1 MRFHKGSVAAGIAA
15 LVGFASFT
23 AAVPW
28 ILKEAVDAGIG
39 ARDPKALILAAIAI
53 ILFSLGRGFFSYL
66 LTYIGESLSQ
76 HVAFDLRRDFYERVQ
91 TLSFAF
97 HDKIETGQLLS
108 RATVDVETSRTFL
121 GQSLLR
127 FFYAAVLVVFVVVIM
142 LAADW
147 KLGILTSLTIP
158 ATMFVT
164 YWVQRRT
171 RPLWLQVQQQLGV
184 EASVLQE
191 SIAGIKVVQAF
202 AQEQPQFERFS
213 AANWAVRERSLVANR
228 IANFNQPFLLF
239 ILNSVT
245 VLILIYGGHQAFG
258 GTLTLGTLLAFLEY
272 RNQLALP
279 IRQVGVMVN
288 QGSRAAS
295 ASERVFE
302 VIDALSAVRDDPNAK
317 ELTDVKGH
325 VRFEGVSFSY
335 SSGHTVLQDVNIDAP
350 PGQTIALL
358 GETASGKSTLINLLP
373 RFYDVTAGAITI
385 DGIDIRSVTVESL
398 RHNVGVILQEPFLFN
413 ASVRDNITY
422 GRPEASQEE
431 IIEAAKAAQIH
442 DFIMSL
448 PDGYDSWVGERGGTL
463 SGGQKQRIAIA
474 RMLLIDPRV
483 LVLDDSTS
491 AVDME
496 TEYLIQEAL
505 ARVMEG
511 RTSFVIAHRLRTAQR
526 ADQVVVLEHGR
537 IIQQGRHEDLIQQP
551 GFYRETYEIQLA
563 DEVAAAA
570 DADADTEGTVPL

>member
-1 MRFHKGSVAAGIAA
+1 MRYHKGNVAAGFLA
-15 LVGFASFT
+15 LGGFVSFT
-23 AAVPW
+23 AATPW
-28 ILKEAVDAGIG
+28 ILKEAIDVGIG
-39 ARDPKALILAAIAI
+39 SHNLKALVVSAVAI

-76 HVAFDLRRDFYERVQ
+76 HVAFDLRRDFYERMQ
-91 TLSFAF
+91 SLSFAF
-97 HDKIETGQLLS
+97 HDKIETGQLMS
-108 RATVDVETSRTFL
+108 RATVDVETARTFL

-127 FFYAAVLVVFVVVIM
+127 FVYAVGLVLAVVAIM
-142 LAADW
+142 LKLDW
-147 KLGILTSLTIP
+147 RLGFLTFLTIP

-164 YWVQRRT
+164 YHVSRRT

-191 SIAGIKVVQAF
+191 SIAGMKVVKAF
-202 AQEQPQFERFS
+202 AQEEPQFERFS
-213 AANWAVRERSLVANR
+213 AANWSVRERSLMANR

-245 VLILIYGGHQAFG
+245 VLILIYGGHEALR
-258 GTLTLGTLLAFLEY
+258 GTLTIGTLVAFLEY

-288 QGSRAAS
+288 QGSRASS

-302 VIDALSAVRDDPNAK
+302 VIDALSAVREAPNAK
-317 ELTDVKGH
+317 ELENVQGH
-325 VRFEGVSFSY
+325 VRFEHVSFAY
-335 SSGHTVLQDVNIDAP
+335 SSGHPILDEVNIDAA

-373 RFYDVTAGAITI
+373 RFYDVTGGSITI
-385 DGIDIRSVTVESL
+385 DDIDIRSMTLESL
-398 RHNVGVILQEPFLFN
+398 RRNVGVILQEPFLFS
-413 ASVRDNITY
+413 ATVRDNIIY
-422 GRPEASQEE
+422 GKPDATHEE
-431 IIEAAKAAQIH
+431 VIEAAKAAQIH

-448 PDGYDSWVGERGGTL
+448 PDGYNTWVGERGGTL

-511 RTSFVIAHRLRTAQR
+511 RTSFVIAHRLRTAER
-526 ADQVVVLEHGR
+526 ADQVVVLERGR
-537 IIQQGRHEDLIQQP
+537 IIQQGRHEDLIHQP
-551 GFYRETYEIQLA
+551 GYYRETYEIQLA
-563 DEVAAAA
+563 DEIAAAA
-570 DADADTEGTVPL
+570 DADADAEGTVSL